1 MAANTNAVVTHGKTI
16 ASATRTLSR
25 QLNEFV
31 KTSTSSTMKLC
42 QEAERFGSLEL
53 SSLASHSQRLHEH
66 IKQLAS
72 SLGVIHSQD
81 SSEEEALAT
90 VKKMI
95 KETHDTFKDG
105 FGMWGTTLSSTC
117 SEFCMKVEKT
127 GFVAFGDVEQALK
140 LMSQVVEG
148 VLRDAFKFIEGE
160 RQAIL
165 NVKAVASEAA
175 NGEINRLRQQNE
187 TLTRMLETERVN
199 ANTAKNDL
207 IQRIS
212 GMLGTFVSDRD
223 SALRASIQSV
233 QHDNQQGEKAMKS
246 FLTKQDEALDS
257 MDSEGTSVATTM
269 EKRNGDAKRARDGA
283 YKVRLLV
290 MQLPFLT
297 VVLQSLNTAK
307 SSLSSGLSEMG
318 TAVTGSIKTYS
329 SKIQQQ
335 VQEMSAGC
343 SDSEYVISL
352 HHTD

>member
-1 MAANTNAVVTHGKTI
+1 
-16 ASATRTLSR
+16 
-25 QLNEFV
+25 
-31 KTSTSSTMKLC
+31 MKLC